1 MDIKDLKGIY
11 RFLKTTDIVE
21 LELED
26 SRGKVKI
33 KRAGAGADVLAA
45 GAPVFVPAIEA
56 AAAAPAKE
64 EKNTNIKTI
73 TSPMVG
79 TFYRSPSPEA
89 PPFVEIGAMVKFGQA
104 VCIIEAMKIM
114 NEVESEVAGKI
125 ISVLVEDGQPVE
137 YGEPL
142 FHVE

>member
-1 MDIKDLKGIY
+1 MDIKYLKGIY
-11 RFLKTTDIVE
+11 KFLKTTDIVE

-33 KRAGAGADVLAA
+33 KRAGAA
-45 GAPVFVPAIEA
+45 GEVSARPPVFAPALEA
-56 AAAAPAKE
+56 APAPPAKE
-64 EKNTNIKTI
+64 EKKSNVRTV

-89 PPFVEIGAMVKFGQA
+89 PPFVEIGSTVKSGQV

-114 NEVESEVAGKI
+114 NEVDSEVGGKI

>member
-1 MDIKDLKGIY
+1 MDIKDLKSIY

-33 KRAGAGADVLAA
+33 KRAGADTFIARPPVLAA
-45 GAPVFVPAIEA
+45 TPE
-56 AAAAPAKE
+56 APAKE
-64 EKNTNIKTI
+64 EKSTNIKTI

>member
-33 KRAGAGADVLAA
+33 KRAGASGDTLIARHPGLAA
-45 GAPVFVPAIEA
+45 TPASE
-56 AAAAPAKE
+56 AKE